1 MFLRAMF
8 TGCVVL
14 TFLVPVYGQGPRGK
28 SAPQPVMEAFDAAGT
43 IEGLLPNGMQ
53 INSNANQRWAIVIP
67 RQAKIELTGTATA
80 DFLRPGLYVRFTAE
94 VDKHGTAKEKVA
106 QLSIFTP
113 SRETPPGLFSPEA
126 GGAAAGGAFD
136 GFGPGVGKPPVGIGK
151 PPVGIGKAPGKT
163 SGKAAPVET
172 AKAYTVA
179 GQITAARNNKL
190 TVNAGTASIK
200 FEVTDDAAIDVK
212 VADYS
217 LARKGDK
224 VSVQGKM
231 MKGRPGMG
239 EAASVKI
246 ELASP
251 LSGGKAKPVKP
262 APKHE
267 ARPPKK
273 AAGAKQPPAAA
284 EPEPAKE

>member
-1 MFLRAMF
+1 MFLRAVC
-8 TGCVVL
+8 TGCMVL
-14 TFLVPVYGQGPRGK
+14 TFLVPVYGQVPRGK
-28 SAPQPVMEAFDAAGT
+28 SAPQPVMETFEAGGT
-43 IEGLLPNGMQ
+43 IEGLMPNGIQ
-53 INSNANQRWAIVIP
+53 INSNANQRWVIMIP
-67 RQAKIELTGTATA
+67 RQAKVEVTGTATA

-94 VDKHGTAKEKVA
+94 VDKHGTVKEKVA

-126 GGAAAGGAFD
+126 GGAGIGGGAFD
-136 GFGPGVGKPPVGIGK
+136 GFGAGPGGGVGKPPI
-151 PPVGIGKAPGKT
+151 GIGKAPGKIP
-163 SGKAAPVET
+163 GKAVPVET
-172 AKAYTVA
+172 AKTYTVA
-179 GQITAARNNKL
+179 GQITSARNNKL
-190 TVNAGTASIK
+190 TVNAATAAIK

-224 VSVQGKM
+224 VSVQGRM
-231 MKGRPGMG
+231 VKGRLGMG
-239 EAASVKI
+239 EAISVKI

-251 LSGGKAKPVKP
+251 LSGGKTKAVKP

-267 ARPPKK
+267 THPPKK
-273 AAGAKQPPAAA
+273 APRTKEPPAVA